1 MAPKSPATVAAG
13 FSPNIVAVA
22 PDGKSAYV
30 TNLTGDN
37 VSQYDI
43 GPGGLLAPKTPAKV
57 AAGSGP
63 LGLAVIP
70 ASPDLGA
77 GTALGPATAFSIVT
91 LTASQAGTITAVV
104 DTPAGG
110 QLCGVGWTRVR
121 LARVAAARQRRTKT
135 IAYGSGSTSSAVAGR
150 LTVRVRPS
158 RVAKTALK
166 RAGTLRVAVTFT
178 FQASGG
184 APVRHTRSVTVK
196 PAHRPTGPAVAE
208 GRRSMTMGPAC
219 RCVHS
224 PWPLPLHGTGARRTR
239 TSAAAPIWAVA
250 GVSSLVRPCLGSLAT
265 RCGLGSPEVRETPR
279 QRSARGLRTPG
290 RWQPILRAAGLP
302 GTHRLRGGRSRGC
315 PCDVVR

>member
-1 MAPKSPATVAAG
+1 MLGSEPHDRLSVILIGAGPAGEHCAG
-13 FSPNIVAVA
+13 ALADGGLRVAVA

-57 AAGSGP
+57 AAGRGP

-91 LTASQAGTITAVV
+91 LTASQAGTITAVA

-121 LARVAAARQRRTKT
+121 SARVAAAPQRRAKT

-158 RVAKTALK
+158 RVAKAALK
-166 RAGTLRVAVTFT
+166 RAGTLRVSVTLT
-178 FQASGG
+178 FQATG
-184 APVRHTRSVTVK
+184 AAAVRHTRSVTV
-196 PAHRPTGPAVAE
+196 T
-208 GRRSMTMGPAC
+208 
-219 RCVHS
+219 
-224 PWPLPLHGTGARRTR
+224 
-239 TSAAAPIWAVA
+239 AA
-250 GVSSLVRPCLGSLAT
+250 S
-265 RCGLGSPEVRETPR
+265 
-279 QRSARGLRTPG
+279 
-290 RWQPILRAAGLP
+290 QP
-302 GTHRLRGGRSRGC
+302 SRG
-315 PCDVVR
+315 